1 MNMVVIIYLSSADT
15 HVAGVHAAN
24 VYMCMETTTMTV
36 ANIQDQTVEK
46 PPPTQTLFCHITRT
60 LRVPWGGDKPTQ
72 VRPDN

>member
-36 ANIQDQTVEK
+36 ANIQDQTIEK
-46 PPPTQTLFCHITRT
+46 PPQHKLCFVT
-60 LRVPWGGDKPTQ
+60 
-72 VRPDN
+72 